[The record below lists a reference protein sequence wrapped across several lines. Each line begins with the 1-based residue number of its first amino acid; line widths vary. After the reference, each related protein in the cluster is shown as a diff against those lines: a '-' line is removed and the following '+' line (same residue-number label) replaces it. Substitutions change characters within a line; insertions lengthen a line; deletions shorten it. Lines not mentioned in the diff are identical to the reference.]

1 MMVTHGQRTAA
12 TLMAGKGDIQSGVQS
27 SPVVYQSRAL
37 SDGTTTV
44 IEIQCSKRR
53 AFTHYSILPPQWP
66 CWHVDY
72 NWR

>member
-37 SDGTTTV
+37 SDGTD
-44 IEIQCSKRR
+44 
-53 AFTHYSILPPQWP
+53 YS
-66 CWHVDY
+66 D
-72 NWR
+72 